1 MKKSEKSFYLLYKGD
16 IERAFE
22 SNGIEKYI
30 ILNDKLAS
38 IYVPLNFDELI
49 LNNIKE
55 VKWWSGSDPMSSL
68 MDITNNL
75 ENGETASD
83 AAGTIYVETNPYV
96 NVSGEGTLIA
106 VIDSGVNY
114 LHEDLIDENN
124 NSKILYLWD
133 QESNL
138 KNPPEG
144 MIFGSEFTRDDLN
157 QAIIENNDN
166 LSKDNIGTGTMVC
179 GMLVGE
185 GNLIKEYK
193 GIARDADLIV
203 VKLRG
208 YEGVYYPGKI
218 SYTVSDFLAAIT
230 YVLRIAKK
238 ENKPLI
244 INLTV
249 GTKSDIRVEVSI
261 LESYKEVQ
269 KSGVILVSGA
279 GNEGNTDIHY
289 SNNIL
294 LANEYEDVIIQ
305 NGENN
310 NLDIILSGTGPDKIG
325 IQIISPSGDVS
336 QIIRYTPDDQT
347 YTGRFYIENTSY
359 RVVYRFPWLETAEQA
374 LEINLKDIKP
384 GVWTLRLT
392 PEFIID
398 GTFHAYLPNK
408 NLISKD
414 TRFLDPTSTGTIT
427 QLALSRKIITIG
439 AYNGKTNSLWIGS
452 SKGGLTGHRINPDIV
467 APGVD
472 IISTYTD
479 GGYNAATG
487 TGVSSTIVCG
497 ALALI
502 IEYLSDQSGLP
513 KLSLFTDPLRTYLML
528 GSTRDEIYEYPNLS
542 QGYGILNLRD
552 TFRQIARNL

>member
-16 IERAFE
+16 IIRAFE
-22 SNGIEKYI
+22 NNGIEKYI

-38 IYVPLNFDELI
+38 IYVPLNFNELI

-55 VKWWSGSDPMSSL
+55 VKWWSGSDAMSSL
-68 MDITNNL
+68 MEITNDL

-96 NVSGEGTLIA
+96 NVSGEGILIA
-106 VIDSGVNY
+106 VIDSGVDY
-114 LHEDLIDENN
+114 LHEDLMDENN

-138 KNPPEG
+138 KSPPEG
-144 MIFGSEFTRDDLN
+144 MIFGSEFTREELN
-157 QAIIENNDN
+157 QAIKEKNDN

-193 GIARDADLIV
+193 GIARDAELIV

-269 KSGVILVSGA
+269 KSGVVLVSGA

-294 LANEYEDVIIQ
+294 SVNEYEDVIIQ

-347 YTGRFYIENTSY
+347 YTGKFYIENTSY

-374 LEINLKDIKP
+374 LEINLNDIKP

-398 GTFHAYLPNK
+398 GTFHVYLPNK

-439 AYNGKTNSLWIGS
+439 TYNGKTNSLWIGS

-479 GGYNAATG
+479 GGYNTATG

-502 IEYLSDQSGLP
+502 MEYLSDQSGLP

-528 GSTRDEIYEYPNLS
+528 GATRDEIYEYPNLS